1 MGIAMYW
8 VWTIVIGILAG
19 WLAGKIMRGKGFGL
33 IVDLLLGIVGAILG
47 GRIFALIGLA
57 AFGLIGRLI
66 VALVGA
72 LLFLWLVRAIK
83 RA

>member
-33 IVDLLLGIVGAILG
+33 VVDLLLGIVGAILG
-47 GRIFALIGLA
+47 GRIFALVGLA

-66 VALVGA
+66 VSLVGA

>member
-33 IVDLLLGIVGAILG
+33 VVDLLLGIVGAILG

-57 AFGLIGRLI
+57 AFGMIGRLI

>member
-8 VWTIVIGILAG
+8 AWTIVIGILAG

-33 IVDLLLGIVGAILG
+33 VVDLLLGIVGAILG

>member
-1 MGIAMYW
+1 MLAMYW

-19 WLAGKIMRGKGFGL
+19 WLAGKLMRGKGFGVL
-33 IVDLLLGIVGAILG
+33 VDLVLGIVGAVLG

-72 LLFLWLVRAIK
+72 LIFLWLVRAVK
-83 RA
+83 KP

>member
-33 IVDLLLGIVGAILG
+33 VVDLLLGIVGAILG

>member
-33 IVDLLLGIVGAILG
+33 AVDLLLGIVGAILG
-47 GRIFALIGLA
+47 GHIFALVGLA

-72 LLFLWLVRAIK
+72 LLFLWLIRAIK